1 MASGMGS
8 SNKLAEIWN
17 AFGDERINAVAVL
30 SNSYFFTEK
39 IPLEGAKISDSEM
52 ENMVQM
58 TISTMIP
65 EGNFEIVYGYSI
77 SSNGSEINVFA
88 ASKERILE
96 EIPEVAN
103 IQYWVPDEYASTNF
117 GNVKSIVGDKNYS
130 VFTIDSSGRI
140 STNIG
145 KVKLFTK
152 SFWTAELHK
161 GTEKAANKAR
171 VFLDQK
177 LSVTCSFSLLTI
189 ALAAGIFFGRIYIGH
204 QMEKFANIDKKKLEV
219 EAKENAF
226 KLTDIFSGRKSAALS
241 YLSEIN
247 DIRPIKSMFF
257 KSYEIT
263 NSSKITIEGYC
274 SNENILNS
282 VVDKLKRD
290 ESTKVTSSNQPSND
304 EDGALEFKLEVEFA

>member
-17 AFGDERINAVAVL
+17 AFGDERLNAVAVL

-77 SSNGSEINVFA
+77 SNSGSEINVFA

-152 SFWTAELHK
+152 SSA
-161 GTEKAANKAR
+161 
-171 VFLDQK
+171 V
-177 LSVTCSFSLLTI
+177 
-189 ALAAGIFFGRIYIGH
+189 FFGLPSLG
-204 QMEKFANIDKKKLEV
+204 F
-219 EAKENAF
+219 
-226 KLTDIFSGRKSAALS
+226 
-241 YLSEIN
+241 
-247 DIRPIKSMFF
+247 
-257 KSYEIT
+257 
-263 NSSKITIEGYC
+263 NS
-274 SNENILNS
+274 
-282 VVDKLKRD
+282 
-290 ESTKVTSSNQPSND
+290 
-304 EDGALEFKLEVEFA
+304 